1 MAGYRLPGPVCGAQQ
16 PWSLLD
22 GTLALWRL
30 PAPGPV
36 CVESSIFRASA
47 PLAVDAGSDLSFLF
61 RSCLN
66 PARGIGD
73 DAYAAAATSLGVD
86 VATIKAVADVET
98 SGDAF
103 DTLGRPRILFE
114 RHYFHRLTAG
124 RFDLTHSRVSAKSA
138 GGYGKFSAQYDKLE
152 EAYALDADA
161 ALRSASWGR
170 FQIMGDNFIA
180 AGFPSPQGFVKAMTR
195 SEEAQLQA
203 FVSFVRNRTSM
214 AEALR
219 HKNWAAFAKAYN
231 GPGYAKNQYDTKLAS
246 SYASF
251 AGAAVPVPPAAKS
264 TGKPGPTR
272 VPRKS

>member
-1 MAGYRLPGPVCGAQQ
+1 MAGYRLPGPICGEPQ

-36 CVESSIFRASA
+36 CVDSPVCRAGA
-47 PLAVDAGSDLSFLF
+47 PLVVDAGSDLSFIF
-61 RSCLN
+61 SSCLN
-66 PARGIGD
+66 PARGISD

-103 DTLGRPRILFE
+103 DALGRPRILFE
-114 RHYFHRLTAG
+114 RHYFHRLTSG
-124 RFDLTHSRVSAKSA
+124 RFDLTHARVSAKSA

-180 AGFPSPQGFVKAMTR
+180 AGYPSAQAFVKAMTR

-203 FVSFVRNRTSM
+203 FVSFVRSRSSL
-214 AEALR
+214 ADALR

-231 GPGYAKNQYDTKLAS
+231 GPGYAKNQYDTKLAA

-251 AGAAVPVPPAAKS
+251 AAATPAPAS
-264 TGKPGPTR
+264 AAGKPTSKSA
-272 VPRKS
+272 PRRLP

>member
-1 MAGYRLPGPVCGAQQ
+1 MAGYRLPGPVCGEQQ

-36 CVESSIFRASA
+36 CVASSVFRASA
-47 PLAVDAGSDLSFLF
+47 PLVVDAATDMSYLF

-66 PARGIGD
+66 PARGISD
-73 DAYAAAATSLGVD
+73 EAYAAAATSLGVD

-103 DTLGRPRILFE
+103 DALGRPRILFE
-114 RHYFHRLTAG
+114 RHYFHRLTSG
-124 RFDLTHSRVSAKSA
+124 RFDLTHARVSAKSS
-138 GGYGKFSAQYDKLE
+138 GGYGKFSAQYGKLE

-180 AGFPSPQGFVKAMTR
+180 AGFSSSQDFVKAMTQ
-195 SEEAQLQA
+195 SEEAQLRA
-203 FVSFVRNRTSM
+203 FVSFVRSRSAM

-219 HKNWAAFAKAYN
+219 KRHWAAFAKAYN
-231 GPGYAKNQYDTKLAS
+231 GPGYAKNHYDAKLAA

-251 AGAAVPVPPAAKS
+251 DAATAPAPAAS
-264 TGKPGPTR
+264 KPR
-272 VPRKS
+272 SQSAPRRLP